1 MNILKIE
8 KVHQF
13 ALVPTKV
20 YFTDSGFDLY
30 ADENIT
36 LGPGET
42 RSIKTGIKIQLPTGY
57 EAQVRPRSG
66 VSSKTGLLV
75 VLGTVDQSYRG
86 EIKVIVKNV
95 GTNKEFIGIGDRIA
109 QLVPSKITE
118 FVLEEVENVANGERG
133 SNGFGS
139 SGL

>member
-13 ALVPTKV
+13 ALVPTKA

-95 GTNKEFIGIGDRIA
+95 GINKEFIGIGDRIA